1 MKRVFAVLSVL
12 GALLV
17 SCSQDEDALATQQS
31 RIESYLRSTHSPRL
45 ISASERAEG
54 EEVPFYSVSGSRVY
68 RYIANYFAPGRDER
82 PEVTPSS
89 TVAITFRAYVFEY
102 KNIATGGTTVTMPYY
117 TNDPLLYDAFLSLEG
132 FNPELWD
139 FEPLRLEMSGD
150 DILKGL
156 RHALLGCR
164 AGDEIEAYMTYNM
177 AYGKENFSLVPRES
191 PIAIFFTVNSVE

>member
-12 GALLV
+12 GALLG
-17 SCSQDEDALATQQS
+17 SCSQDEDTLATQQN

-45 ISASERAEG
+45 IPASERAEG
-54 EEVPFYSVSGSRVY
+54 EEVPFYSISGSRVY
-68 RYIANYFAPGRDER
+68 RYVTNFFAPGRDER
-82 PEVTPSS
+82 PEVTASS
-89 TVAITFRAYVFEY
+89 AVTITFRAYVFNFA
-102 KNIATGGTTVTMPYY
+102 NIVTGGTTVTMPYY
-117 TNDPLLYDAFLSLEG
+117 TNDPLLFDAFLSLEG
-132 FNPELWD
+132 FNPELWS

-164 AGDEIEAYMTYNM
+164 EGDEVEAYMSYNM
-177 AYGKENFSLVPRES
+177 AYGKDNFSLVPRES